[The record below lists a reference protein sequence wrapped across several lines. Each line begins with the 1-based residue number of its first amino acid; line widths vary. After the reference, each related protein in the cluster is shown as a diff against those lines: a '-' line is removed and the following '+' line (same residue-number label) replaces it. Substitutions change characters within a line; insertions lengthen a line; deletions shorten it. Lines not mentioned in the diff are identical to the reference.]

1 MKSEMDYETNIS
13 ADQALKRLVAD
24 NITMYRKANGLTQI
38 QLAEKLNYSDKA
50 VSKWERGES
59 LPDLY
64 ILMQIVDMFGI
75 TLNDLVTKQEQPKKV
90 SKSKLNHTIVTLLS
104 IGLVWLI
111 AFIVYVI
118 LHMASVS
125 MDYMVFLYSFPVAF
139 IVLIVFSKI
148 AKSRLWVYIAVTGL
162 IFSVPLAIC
171 VQLKWQYNSA
181 YLFLISGVLEV
192 LTILWFMRKI
202 NLKRVRE

>member
-24 NITMYRKANGLTQI
+24 NITMYRKANGLTQL
-38 QLAEKLNYSDKA
+38 QVAEKLNYSDKA

-90 SKSKLNHTIVTLLS
+90 S
-104 IGLVWLI
+104 
-111 AFIVYVI
+111 
-118 LHMASVS
+118 
-125 MDYMVFLYSFPVAF
+125 
-139 IVLIVFSKI
+139 
-148 AKSRLWVYIAVTGL
+148 
-162 IFSVPLAIC
+162 
-171 VQLKWQYNSA
+171 
-181 YLFLISGVLEV
+181 
-192 LTILWFMRKI
+192 
-202 NLKRVRE
+202 

>member
-125 MDYMVFLYSFPVAF
+125 MDYMVFLYSLPVAF

-202 NLKRVRE
+202 NLKRDRE

>member
-111 AFIVYVI
+111 AFIV
-118 LHMASVS
+118 S
-125 MDYMVFLYSFPVAF
+125 MDYMVFLYSLPVAF

>member
-90 SKSKLNHTIVTLLS
+90 SKSKLNYTIVTLLS

-125 MDYMVFLYSFPVAF
+125 MDYMVFLYSLPVAF

-192 LTILWFMRKI
+192 LTILWFLRKI

>member
-125 MDYMVFLYSFPVAF
+125 MDYMVFLYSLPVAF

-171 VQLKWQYNSA
+171 VQLIWQYNSA

>member
-104 IGLVWLI
+104 VGLVWLI

-125 MDYMVFLYSFPVAF
+125 MDYMVFLYSLPVAF

-148 AKSRLWVYIAVTGL
+148 AKNRLWVYIAVTGL
-162 IFSVPLAIC
+162 IFSIPLAIC

-192 LTILWFMRKI
+192 LTILWFMRKL

>member
-1 MKSEMDYETNIS
+1 MKSEIDYETNIS
-13 ADQALKRLVAD
+13 SDQALKRLVAD

-90 SKSKLNHTIVTLLS
+90 NKSKLNHTIVTLLS

-125 MDYMVFLYSFPVAF
+125 MDYMVFLYSLPVAF

-148 AKSRLWVYIAVTGL
+148 AKNRLWVYIAVTGL

-192 LTILWFMRKI
+192 LTILWFMRKL
-202 NLKRVRE
+202 NFKRVRE

>member
-118 LHMASVS
+118 LHMANVS
-125 MDYMVFLYSFPVAF
+125 MDYMVFLYSLPVAF

>member
-1 MKSEMDYETNIS
+1 MKSEIDYETNIS
-13 ADQALKRLVAD
+13 SDQALKRLVAD

-125 MDYMVFLYSFPVAF
+125 MDYMVFLYSLPVAF

>member
-104 IGLVWLI
+104 VGLVWLI

-125 MDYMVFLYSFPVAF
+125 MDYMVFLYSLPVAF

-148 AKSRLWVYIAVTGL
+148 AKNRLWVYIAVTGL
-162 IFSVPLAIC
+162 IFSIPLAIC

-192 LTILWFMRKI
+192 LTILWFMRKL
-202 NLKRVRE
+202 NFKRVRE

>member
-64 ILMQIVDMFGI
+64 ILMQIAEMFGI
-75 TLNDLVTKQEQPKKV
+75 TLNDLVTKQEKPKKNPNN
-90 SKSKLNHTIVTLLS
+90 KLNYTIVTLLS
-104 IGLVWLI
+104 VGLVWLI
-111 AFIVYVI
+111 SFIVYVI
-118 LHMASVS
+118 LHMANVK
-125 MDYMVFLYSFPVAF
+125 MDYMAFLYALPFAF
-139 IVLIVFSKI
+139 IVLIIFSKI
-148 AKSRLWVYIAVTGL
+148 AKNFFTKYGNHKKSNIPYIRNS
-162 IFSVPLAIC
+162 F
-171 VQLKWQYNSA
+171 LKQ
-181 YLFLISGVLEV
+181 
-192 LTILWFMRKI
+192 KKKK
-202 NLKRVRE
+202 KRADFIHNN

>member
-1 MKSEMDYETNIS
+1 MKSEIDYETNIS
-13 ADQALKRLVAD
+13 SDQALKRLVAD

-38 QLAEKLNYSDKA
+38 QFAEKLNYSDKA

-111 AFIVYVI
+111 AFIIYVI

-125 MDYMVFLYSFPVAF
+125 MDYMVFLYSLPVAF

-148 AKSRLWVYIAVTGL
+148 AKNKLWVYIAVTGL
-162 IFSVPLAIC
+162 IFSIPLAIC

-192 LTILWFMRKI
+192 LTILWFMRKL
-202 NLKRVRE
+202 NFKRVRE

>member
-118 LHMASVS
+118 LHMANVS
-125 MDYMVFLYSFPVAF
+125 MDYMVFLYSLPVAF

-192 LTILWFMRKI
+192 LTILWFMRKL

>member
-125 MDYMVFLYSFPVAF
+125 MDYMVFLYSLPVAF

-202 NLKRVRE
+202 NLKRVHE

>member
-90 SKSKLNHTIVTLLS
+90 NKSKLNHTIVTLLS

-125 MDYMVFLYSFPVAF
+125 MDYMVFLYSLPVAF

>member
-24 NITMYRKANGLTQI
+24 NITMYRKTNGLTQI

-125 MDYMVFLYSFPVAF
+125 MDYMVFLYSLPVAF

>member
-104 IGLVWLI
+104 IGLVWFI

-125 MDYMVFLYSFPVAF
+125 MDYMVFLYSLPVAF

>member
-1 MKSEMDYETNIS
+1 MTNNNIS
-13 ADQALKRLVAD
+13 NNTLNS
-24 NITMYRKANGLTQI
+24 NIRSLRMQKHLSQ
-38 QLAEKLNYSDKA
+38 EKLGELLGVSAQA
-50 VSKWERGES
+50 VSKWERGER

-90 SKSKLNHTIVTLLS
+90 NKSKLNHTIVTLLS

-125 MDYMVFLYSFPVAF
+125 MDYMVFLYSLPVAF

-148 AKSRLWVYIAVTGL
+148 AKNRLWVYIAVTGL
-162 IFSVPLAIC
+162 IFSIPLAIC

-192 LTILWFMRKI
+192 LTILWFMRKL
-202 NLKRVRE
+202 NFKRVRE

>member
-90 SKSKLNHTIVTLLS
+90 SNSILNHTIVTLLS
-104 IGLVWLI
+104 IGLVWVI

-125 MDYMVFLYSFPVAF
+125 MDYMVFLYSLPVAF

>member
-125 MDYMVFLYSFPVAF
+125 MDYMVFLYSLPVAF

-162 IFSVPLAIC
+162 IFSVPLYSYI
-171 VQLKWQYNSA
+171 LL
-181 YLFLISGVLEV
+181 LFLKNCKHFLKIFFRSFNY
-192 LTILWFMRKI
+192 FMVYEK
-202 NLKRVRE
+202 NKFKASS

>member
-90 SKSKLNHTIVTLLS
+90 SKSKLNYTIVTLLS

-125 MDYMVFLYSFPVAF
+125 MDYMVFLYSLPVAF

>member
-125 MDYMVFLYSFPVAF
+125 MDYMVFLYSLPVAF

-192 LTILWFMRKI
+192 LTILWFLRKI

>member
-125 MDYMVFLYSFPVAF
+125 MDYMVFLYSLPVAF

-148 AKSRLWVYIAVTGL
+148 AKNRLWVYIAVTGL

-192 LTILWFMRKI
+192 LTILWFMRKL
-202 NLKRVRE
+202 NFKRVRE

>member
-125 MDYMVFLYSFPVAF
+125 MDYMVFLYSLPVAF

>member
-118 LHMASVS
+118 LHMANVS
-125 MDYMVFLYSFPVAF
+125 MDYMVFLYSLPVAF

-148 AKSRLWVYIAVTGL
+148 AKKRLNY
-162 IFSVPLAIC
+162 FY
-171 VQLKWQYNSA
+171 K
-181 YLFLISGVLEV
+181 
-192 LTILWFMRKI
+192 IL
-202 NLKRVRE
+202 

>member
-90 SKSKLNHTIVTLLS
+90 CKSKLNHTIVTLLS

-125 MDYMVFLYSFPVAF
+125 MDYMVFLYSLPVAF

>member
-90 SKSKLNHTIVTLLS
+90 K
-104 IGLVWLI
+104 
-111 AFIVYVI
+111 
-118 LHMASVS
+118 
-125 MDYMVFLYSFPVAF
+125 
-139 IVLIVFSKI
+139 
-148 AKSRLWVYIAVTGL
+148 
-162 IFSVPLAIC
+162 C
-171 VQLKWQYNSA
+171 
-181 YLFLISGVLEV
+181 
-192 LTILWFMRKI
+192 
-202 NLKRVRE
+202 

>member
-125 MDYMVFLYSFPVAF
+125 MDYMVFLYSLPVAF

-148 AKSRLWVYIAVTGL
+148 AKSRLWVYIAVTSL

-192 LTILWFMRKI
+192 LTILWFMRKL

>member
-125 MDYMVFLYSFPVAF
+125 MDYMVFLYSLPVAF

-148 AKSRLWVYIAVTGL
+148 AKNRLWVYIAVTGL

>member
-90 SKSKLNHTIVTLLS
+90 NKSKL
-104 IGLVWLI
+104 
-111 AFIVYVI
+111 
-118 LHMASVS
+118 
-125 MDYMVFLYSFPVAF
+125 
-139 IVLIVFSKI
+139 
-148 AKSRLWVYIAVTGL
+148 
-162 IFSVPLAIC
+162 
-171 VQLKWQYNSA
+171 
-181 YLFLISGVLEV
+181 ISGK
-192 LTILWFMRKI
+192 KI
-202 NLKRVRE
+202 

>member
-90 SKSKLNHTIVTLLS
+90 SKSKINHTIVTLLS

-125 MDYMVFLYSFPVAF
+125 MDYMVFLYSLPVAF

>member
-125 MDYMVFLYSFPVAF
+125 MDYMVFLYSLPVAF

-148 AKSRLWVYIAVTGL
+148 SKNKLWVYISVTGL
-162 IFSVPLAIC
+162 IFSIPLAIC

-192 LTILWFMRKI
+192 LTILWFMRKL
-202 NLKRVRE
+202 NFKRVRE

>member
-1 MKSEMDYETNIS
+1 MEQIKINI
-13 ADQALKRLVAD
+13 ANNLMNL
-24 NITMYRKANGLTQI
+24 RKANKLTQLE
-38 QLAEKLNYSDKA
+38 LAEKLNYSDKA
-50 VSKWERGES
+50 ISKWERGES

-125 MDYMVFLYSFPVAF
+125 MDYMVFLYSLPVAF

>member
-125 MDYMVFLYSFPVAF
+125 MDYMVFLYSLPVAF

-192 LTILWFMRKI
+192 LTILWFMRKL

>member
-125 MDYMVFLYSFPVAF
+125 MDYMVFLYSLPVAF

-192 LTILWFMRKI
+192 LTILWFMRKL
-202 NLKRVRE
+202 NFKRVRE

>member
-1 MKSEMDYETNIS
+1 M
-13 ADQALKRLVAD
+13 
-24 NITMYRKANGLTQI
+24 AN
-38 QLAEKLNYSDKA
+38 
-50 VSKWERGES
+50 
-59 LPDLY
+59 
-64 ILMQIVDMFGI
+64 
-75 TLNDLVTKQEQPKKV
+75 
-90 SKSKLNHTIVTLLS
+90 
-104 IGLVWLI
+104 
-111 AFIVYVI
+111 
-118 LHMASVS
+118 VS
-125 MDYMVFLYSFPVAF
+125 MDYMVFLYSLPVAF